1 MNYLTL
7 DSQYGQGNSNPLQ
20 YSCLENSVD
29 RGAWRATVHWVTES
43 DTNEQLT
50 HTHRLTITLF
60 VPIIQIRNQELKSK
74 AVCSSSYS
82 WQMAGPG
89 FKKPIISDAK
99 AYSFQLC
106 NIWARS
112 PSNIVLRKVISER
125 QSLEGG

>member
-1 MNYLTL
+1 MDKEIATHSSIL
-7 DSQYGQGNSNPLQ
+7 
-20 YSCLENSVD
+20 
-29 RGAWRATVHWVTES
+29 AWRIPWTEAPGGLQS
-43 DTNEQLT
+43 IGSQSWTLLSTDS
-50 HTHRLTITLF
+50 THRLTITLF